1 MWQQCKSKN
10 TSKEKEV
17 PLNLP
22 ERTVNLVQSHP
33 CILTANRYVL
43 FALCKLIYSS

>member
-1 MWQQCKSKN
+1 MWQQYISQN

-17 PLNLP
+17 TLNLP
-22 ERTVNLVQSHP
+22 EITVNLVQSHP
-33 CILTANRYVL
+33 CIQYRYVL